1 MADTDDQS
9 DSTQNGSLLANFF
22 SELLS
27 SPLNLALL
35 GVCGFLLY
43 KIFIGQ
49 KKQEAPRP
57 KEPELPKLKK
67 QDMTLEQLREYDGKG
82 PEGRILLA
90 ANGKVFDVTRGKRFY
105 GPGGPYGLFAGRDAS
120 RALATFSMTD
130 DVFRMEY
137 DDLSDLSS
145 MQMESVREWEM
156 QFTEKY
162 DYVGRLLKPGEQ
174 PRDYTD
180 TEDEQSEEMKEKSE
194 TEKKED

>member
-1 MADTDDQS
+1 MADNADSEAGS
-9 DSTQNGSLLANFF
+9 DGNFVSKF
-22 SELLS
+22 MSELLS

-43 KIFIGQ
+43 KIIMGQ
-49 KKQEAPRP
+49 KKQEPAPPR
-57 KEPELPKLKK
+57 EPELPKLKK
-67 QDMTLEQLREYDGKG
+67 QDMTLEQLREFDGKG
-82 PEGRILLA
+82 PDGRILLA

-130 DVFRMEY
+130 DVFRNEY
-137 DDLSDLSS
+137 DDLSDLTS

-174 PRDYTD
+174 PRDYSD
-180 TEDEQSEEMKEKSE
+180 TEDEQGEESKDK
-194 TEKKED
+194 TDADKKKD

>member
-1 MADTDDQS
+1 MADES
-9 DSTQNGSLLANFF
+9 GTQAVNDGNFVVRF
-22 SELLS
+22 VSELVS

-35 GVCGFLLY
+35 ALCAFLLY
-43 KIFIGQ
+43 KIIIGQ
-49 KKQEAPRP
+49 KKPEPAPPR
-57 KEPELPKLKK
+57 EPELPRMKK

-82 PEGRILLA
+82 HDGRILLA
-90 ANGKVFDVTRGKRFY
+90 ANGKIFDVTRGKRFY

-120 RALATFSMTD
+120 RALATFSMSD
-130 DVFRMEY
+130 DAFRNEY
-137 DDLSDLSS
+137 DDLADLSS

-180 TEDEQSEEMKEKSE
+180 TEDEQSEDAKDKTEA
-194 TEKKED
+194 EKKTD

>member
-1 MADTDDQS
+1 MADQS
-9 DSTQNGSLLANFF
+9 ESSAGSEGNFAVNFF
-22 SELLS
+22 KELLS

-35 GVCGFLLY
+35 GLCGFLLY
-43 KIFIGQ
+43 KIVIGQ
-49 KKQEAPRP
+49 RKPDAARP
-57 KEPELPKLKK
+57 KEPELSKMKK

-90 ANGKVFDVTRGKRFY
+90 ANGKIFDVTRGKRFY
-105 GPGGPYGLFAGRDAS
+105 GPGGPYGLFAGRNAS
-120 RALATFSMTD
+120 RALATFSMSE
-130 DVFRMEY
+130 DVFRNEY

-174 PRDYTD
+174 PREYSD
-180 TEDEQSEEMKEKSE
+180 TEDEQSEDKSE
-194 TEKKED
+194 SEKKAD